1 MLPELHTER
10 LVMRELSLEDGP
22 VLQAFKNRPEHLRRQ
37 AVEPEEYTDGTSQ
50 VQRYYEHRGPDSARR
65 LFVYVAHH
73 RTRATVIGDVG
84 LSRFFHPA
92 LASLGF
98 GISSEYW
105 GQGYAT
111 EMSSRLVEFGF
122 DALNLH
128 RISADVAVEN
138 APCRRVLEKI
148 GFVHEGTARDCI
160 WAQGHWWTEAKYALL
175 ARDYE
180 NLRESSRQSARDT
193 TTEPPRL

>member
-10 LVMRELSLEDGP
+10 LLMRELSLEDGP
-22 VLQAFKNRPEHLRRQ
+22 VLQAFKNRPEHLRCQ
-37 AVEPEEYTDGTSQ
+37 AVERQEHADGTSQ
-50 VQRYYEHRGPDSARR
+50 VLLYNEHRGPDSARR

-92 LASLGF
+92 VANLGF

-160 WAQGHWWTEAKYALL
+160 WARGCWWTEAKYALL

-180 NLRESSRQSARDT
+180 NLRKSCRQSARGT
-193 TTEPPRL
+193 TAGLPRL

>member
-22 VLQAFKNRPEHLRRQ
+22 VLQAFQNRPEHLRHQ
-37 AVEPEEYTDGTSQ
+37 AVEPEEFADGTSR

-65 LFVYVAHH
+65 ILVYVAHH

-175 ARDYE
+175 AREYE
-180 NLRESSRQSARDT
+180 NLRESSRQSARDI

>member
-22 VLQAFKNRPEHLRRQ
+22 ALQAYKNRPEYLRGQ
-37 AVEPEEYTDGTSQ
+37 AVEPEEHADGTTQ

-65 LFVYVAHH
+65 IFVYVAHH
-73 RTRATVIGDVG
+73 RTQGTIIGDVG

-92 LASLGF
+92 QASLGF

-111 EMSSRLVEFGF
+111 EMSRRLVEYGF
-122 DALNLH
+122 DALNLY

-138 APCRRVLEKI
+138 TPSRRVLEKI

-175 ARDYE
+175 ARDYV
-180 NLRESSRQSARDT
+180 NLRETTLRHFAEASAGA
-193 TTEPPRL
+193 EP